1 MLEVERKVMR
11 PASVKLMQAFAEAY
25 AVRDLDRSLACFPD
39 EVISALHCDRDMVP
53 FAGVTIGRSQF
64 RTRPRRPHARRVL
77 GARWSIR
84 ARQ

>member
-39 EVISALHCDRDMVP
+39 EVISALHCDRDMDP
-53 FAGVTIGRSQF
+53 FAGVTIGRSQ
-64 RTRPRRPHARRVL
+64 RTKALRASLWRAGERV
-77 GARWSIR
+77 A
-84 ARQ
+84 